1 MAITESNI
9 YALWVARQTSGKGT
23 AATTAT
29 KRLIHVAGD
38 LDLNR
43 EDGSENYSDLDRF
56 GQATDYISSVSGQ
69 GTPGIQAQ
77 PNSVAYLCWLFFG
90 GATFTAKVTGTS
102 APRYV
107 FTPGANTGYWSTWW
121 KRVGQSEVVRQKFN
135 DTKITALK
143 LEGGTQQR
151 VLRVTPT
158 LTSLDPGEVFSTD
171 PTPSLSSITPL
182 LWTDCTGT
190 IKLDGV
196 ATAFTGT
203 TQVSITIDDG
213 SQPVQGDGTRY
224 YDLVPG
230 NASITMEGPTIV
242 LDDASRARYNNIIYG
257 KTSPTAGD
265 KPITT
270 KPVIGSFEVEWAR
283 GTGDARESVK
293 VALPGVKWT
302 PDLAIAPNPDGGPIE
317 LALNGQMRK
326 VSGSEA
332 ITITVETGA
341 GDNAA
346 YTS

>member
-9 YALWVARQTSGKGT
+9 YALWVAKQTAKGT
-23 AATTAT
+23 PATAST

-56 GQATDYISSVSGQ
+56 GQSTDYISNVSGQ

-77 PNSVAYLCWLFFG
+77 PNTVAYLCWLFFG
-90 GATFTAKVTGTS
+90 SASFTAKVTGTS
-102 APRYV
+102 APKFV
-107 FTPGANTGYWSTWW
+107 FTPGANTGSWSTWW
-121 KRVGQSEVVRQKFN
+121 KRVGQSDIVRQKFN

-143 LEGGTQQR
+143 IEGGTQQR
-151 VLRVTPT
+151 ILRITPT
-158 LTSLDPGEVFSTD
+158 LTSLDPGEVFTTD
-171 PTPSLSSITPL
+171 PSSTLSAISPL
-182 LWTDCTGT
+182 LWTDATGT
-190 IKLDGV
+190 IKLDGG
-196 ATAFTGT
+196 TAFTGT
-203 TQVSITIDDG
+203 TQVAITIDDG
-213 SQPVQGDGTRY
+213 SQPVQGDSTRF
-224 YDLVPG
+224 YDIVPG
-230 NASITMEGPTIV
+230 TASITMEGPTLI
-242 LDDASRARYNNIIYG
+242 LDDVSRQRYNNIIYG
-257 KTSPTAGD
+257 TTSPATGA

-270 KPVIGSFEVEWAR
+270 KPAIGSFEIEWTR

-293 VALPGVKWT
+293 IAIPGVKWT

-341 GDNAA
+341 TGDNTA